1 MEALRTA
8 RRTFWQTSYPR
19 LHHRAYLAP
28 DGRHRPQTQTVQ
40 GRLKR
45 LSLLGSALGFAT
57 SFPPKLM
64 GYAQDKHD
72 KTHELV
78 MITAQAQ
85 PQVRLQGVKLEAM
98 HISADIRGGEALL
111 KHSSLAATVCPVLSY
126 LFFVEFFCLTVR
138 VDIGWM
144 TLGAYNSVWN
154 DDAPAIKALKAPNR
168 SKSTATETHR
178 SNGVWTQPI
187 LCYK

>member
-1 MEALRTA
+1 M
-8 RRTFWQTSYPR
+8 
-19 LHHRAYLAP
+19 
-28 DGRHRPQTQTVQ
+28 
-40 GRLKR
+40 

-72 KTHELV
+72 KTHELA

-111 KHSSLAATVCPVLSY
+111 KHSSLLASCASRWVVNLAATVCPVLSY